1 MLRAVGAYLD
11 LSTGTDR
18 VKLMIKVKL
27 VRSKIGCNPKQRQVL
42 EALGLRRMHMV
53 KEFKD
58 TAAIRGMVT
67 KVQHMVEV
75 VE

>member
-1 MLRAVGAYLD
+1 
-11 LSTGTDR
+11 
-18 VKLMIKVKL
+18 MIKVKL
-27 VRSKIGCNPKQRQVL
+27 VRSKIGCDPKQRQVL
-42 EALGLRRMHMV
+42 AALGLRRMHMV
-53 KEFKD
+53 KSFKD

>member
-1 MLRAVGAYLD
+1 
-11 LSTGTDR
+11 
-18 VKLMIKVKL
+18 MIKVKL
-27 VRSKIGCNPKQRQVL
+27 MRSHIGCNPKQRQVL
-42 EALGLRRMHMV
+42 AALGLRRMHMV

-58 TAAIRGMVT
+58 NAAIRGMIT